1 MHLPLTSIQPAQRL
15 FQGRE
20 GDSAGERS
28 FHSQFHSSLLAQ
40 NSRPTIRVWRPE
52 SETHSSAIFLQNCL
66 PPLFVFKWPY
76 ETFPWGVNLRTS
88 FLLKVPLLLLEVN
101 RLTVIVGDEWLSWNN
116 YDTLK
121 EAQLKSCVLF
131 PCAEQF
137 WELYKQKMCRLEKDT
152 HTKLVTQHL
161 EANSQQQVANSM
173 SALMNCD
180 SLLYYFTLQRS
191 DITLV
196 RTDCVS
202 SLHLNLSF
210 K

>member
-1 MHLPLTSIQPAQRL
+1 MHLPLTSIQPAPQL

-76 ETFPWGVNLRTS
+76 ETFPRGVNLRTS
-88 FLLKVPLLLLEVN
+88 FLLKVPLLLLEMN

-137 WELYKQKMCRLEKDT
+137 WELYKQKMCRTEKDT
-152 HTKLVTQHL
+152 HTLNLWHNTWRRTVSSRLQT
-161 EANSQQQVANSM
+161 A
-173 SALMNCD
+173 C
-180 SLLYYFTLQRS
+180 QRS
-191 DITLV
+191 WTVTHFCIISLCSAVIT
-196 RTDCVS
+196 
-202 SLHLNLSF
+202 H
-210 K
+210 